1 MSDWLPSGFF
11 AWLMSSSGLFALLHL
26 LFATVSVLHILLFKS
41 NSRAA
46 LGWLAFVVVFPL
58 AGPVFYW
65 LFGVNRVRRKAQ
77 GESIFSWTEQGTLPE
92 MRHRASV
99 DAIRNVGWHVVGR
112 EPVSGNEVLALSD
125 GEAAYPAMLAAIAGA
140 TEEVLL
146 STYIFD
152 RDTTGGRF
160 VRVLADAVQR
170 GVRVCV
176 LVDDIGRRHS
186 LPTIVGLLRRHQVP
200 VRTFM
205 PLRLLPPSLSINL
218 RNHRKTLLVDAQIG
232 FVGGMNIGDR
242 HLVKGLTTSP
252 TRDLHFQLRG
262 PVLGDL
268 RAVFAEDWASAN
280 GEPLPLLVRTADLGD
295 EARCD
300 CRVVSDG
307 PDEQLDHLSLLIE
320 GVISAARHRVTIVT
334 PYFLPER
341 RLIGA
346 LQSAALRG
354 VVVSVVIPQENNWPV
369 VRWALGNKL
378 WELLIAGV
386 CVFEQ
391 PAPFAHTKCLLVD
404 DDYVLIGSTNLDPRS
419 LRLNF
424 ELGVEIFDAHFSNSV
439 SNLVAKMIARAH
451 PITRT
456 TIGERT
462 VLQRLRDALAALLTP
477 YI

>member
-1 MSDWLPSGFF
+1 MNGAFGD
-11 AWLMSSSGLFALLHL
+11 AAYQSSWLFALLHL
-26 LFATVSVLHILLFKS
+26 LFASASVLHILLFKS
-41 NSRAA
+41 NHRAA

-58 AGPVFYW
+58 AGPIFYW

-77 GESIFSWTEQGTLPE
+77 RESIFGWTEQGTLPE
-92 MRHRASV
+92 FNHRATT
-99 DAIRNVGWHVVGR
+99 DALRNVGWHVVGR
-112 EPVSGNEVLALSD
+112 EPVANNEVLPLSD
-125 GEAAYPAMLAAIAGA
+125 GEAAYPAMLGAIASA

-160 VRVLADAVQR
+160 VKVLADAVGR

-176 LVDDIGRRHS
+176 LLDDIGRRHS
-186 LPTIVGLLRRHQVP
+186 LPTIVGLLKRHQVP

-205 PLRLLPPSLSINL
+205 PLRLLPPSLSFNL
-218 RNHRKTLLVDAQIG
+218 RNHRKALLVDAQIA

-242 HLVKGLTTSP
+242 HLVKGLTASP

-280 GEPLPLLVRTADLGD
+280 GPSLPLLVRPLTLGA
-295 EARCD
+295 EASCA

-354 VVVSVVIPQENNWPV
+354 VVVSVVIPKENNWPL
-369 VRWALGNKL
+369 VRWALGNSL

-386 CVFEQ
+386 CVLEQ

-424 ELGVEIFDAHFSNSV
+424 ELGVEVFDTRFAGEV
-439 SNLVAKMIARAH
+439 SNLVAKMIARAE
-451 PITRT
+451 PLTRSSVAQ
-456 TIGERT
+456 RS
-462 VLQRLRDALAALLTP
+462 VLVRLRDALAALLTP

>member
-1 MSDWLPSGFF
+1 
-11 AWLMSSSGLFALLHL
+11 MSSATVFAILHVLFAI
-26 LFATVSVLHILLFKS
+26 VSVLHILLFKS
-41 NSRAA
+41 NPRAA

-58 AGPVFYW
+58 AGPVVYW

-77 GESIFSWTEQGTLPE
+77 GEGIFSWTEQGTLPE
-92 MRHRASV
+92 FSHRASA
-99 DAIRNVGWHVVGR
+99 DGLRNVGWHVVGR
-112 EPVSGNEVLALSD
+112 EPVANNEVMALSD

-140 TEEVLL
+140 REEVLL

-160 VRVLADAVQR
+160 VRALADAVQR

-218 RNHRKTLLVDAQIG
+218 RNHRKALLVDAQTG

-242 HLVKGLTTSP
+242 HLVKGLTASP

-268 RAVFAEDWASAN
+268 RAVFAEDWLSAK
-280 GEPLPLLVRTADLGD
+280 GAPLPLLVRPAELGE

-300 CRVVSDG
+300 CRVVADG

-354 VVVSVVIPQENNWPV
+354 VVVSVLIPQDNNWPL
-369 VRWALGNKL
+369 VRWALGNSL

-386 CVFEQ
+386 CVYEQ

-404 DDYVLIGSTNLDPRS
+404 DEYVLIGSTNLDPRS

-424 ELGVEIFDAHFSNSV
+424 ELGVEVFDAQFASSV
-439 SNLVAKMIARAH
+439 SDLVARMIARAH

-456 TIGERT
+456 SVSERALLT
-462 VLQRLRDALAALLTP
+462 RLRDALAALLTP

>member
-1 MSDWLPSGFF
+1 M
-11 AWLMSSSGLFALLHL
+11 
-26 LFATVSVLHILLFKS
+26 
-41 NSRAA
+41 
-46 LGWLAFVVVFPL
+46 
-58 AGPVFYW
+58 
-65 LFGVNRVRRKAQ
+65 
-77 GESIFSWTEQGTLPE
+77 TEQGTLPE
-92 MRHRASV
+92 MAHRASA
-99 DAIRNVGWHVVGR
+99 DALRNVGWHVVGR
-112 EPVSGNEVLALSD
+112 EPVAHNEVLALSD
-125 GEAAYPAMLAAIAGA
+125 GEAAYPAMLAAIASA

-160 VRVLADAVQR
+160 VKVLADAVQR

-186 LPTIVGLLRRHQVP
+186 LPTIVGLLNRHQVP

-218 RNHRKTLLVDAQIG
+218 RNHRKALLVDAQLG

-242 HLVKGLTTSP
+242 HLVKGLTDSP
-252 TRDLHFQLRG
+252 TRDLQFQLRG

-268 RAVFAEDWASAN
+268 RAVFAEDWLSAN
-280 GEPLPLLVRTADLGD
+280 GPPLPLLSRPLTLGD
-295 EARCD
+295 EASCD
-300 CRVVSDG
+300 CRVVPDG

-320 GVISAARHRVTIVT
+320 GVISAARERVTIVT

-341 RLIGA
+341 RLVGA

-354 VVVSVVIPQENNWPV
+354 VVVSVVIPQENNWPL
-369 VRWALGNKL
+369 VRWALGNSL
-378 WELLIAGV
+378 WDLLIAGV
-386 CVFEQ
+386 CVLEQ

-404 DDYVLIGSTNLDPRS
+404 DHYVLLGSANLDPRS

-424 ELGVEIFDAHFSNSV
+424 ELGVEVFDARFAGEV
-439 SNLVAKMIARAH
+439 SGLVAKMIARAE
-451 PITRT
+451 PITRASVAQ
-456 TIGERT
+456 RS
-462 VLQRLRDALAALLTP
+462 VLVRLRDAIAALLTP